1 MLKQSRSRFQAYAM
15 RGCRLSRRFFLCES
29 CFQPRDV
36 FLEALVV
43 LQEAMA
49 GQDEEIIAELRIL
62 KVDLKQPFI
71 SYGQDLSVVYALD
84 RHGSS
89 VVRRKEAKFA
99 HDASWRMLDADFLDQ
114 KLTRDRQQHFVGPV
128 AFLEQSVAL
137 AIFALGHERFEP
149 FHRHIALRRIARLLD
164 ELEQLTETN

>member
-1 MLKQSRSRFQAYAM
+1 MTQSGHRCLAIQSCLQWCSSQGHSSCAM
-15 RGCRLSRRFFLCES
+15 RGWRLWRRFLLCES

-43 LQEAMA
+43 FQEALA

-62 KVDLKQPFI
+62 KVDFKQPFI
-71 SYGQDLSVVYALD
+71 SYGQDLSVFYALD

-99 HDASWRMLDADFLDQ
+99 HDASRQKLDADFLDQ
-114 KLTRDRQQHFVGPV
+114 KLSRDGERHFGSLITLPV
-128 AFLEQSVAL
+128 
-137 AIFALGHERFEP
+137 
-149 FHRHIALRRIARLLD
+149 
-164 ELEQLTETN
+164 